1 MYSVMLWAVFGDGG
15 WKYGHVFRT
24 GYMPYIE
31 IRTRFRH
38 LWVAFVGRMQYAP
51 TAGYT
56 CWFGIRTPLPNPVRA
71 THRKTR
77 PIFQHLADGGN
88 HDREVWPTF
97 GAVHFKNNVLKT
109 YL

>member
-15 WKYGHVFRT
+15 WKYGYVFRT
-24 GYMPYIE
+24 RYTPYIK
-31 IRTRFRH
+31 IRTCF
-38 LWVAFVGRMQYAP
+38 L
-51 TAGYT
+51 
-56 CWFGIRTPLPNPVRA
+56 NPIRA
-71 THRKTR
+71 THRNTC

>member
-15 WKYGHVFRT
+15 WEYGYVFRT
-24 GYMPYIE
+24 RYTLSIKIRIRFLDP
-31 IRTRFRH
+31 IRTT
-38 LWVAFVGRMQYAP
+38 Y
-51 TAGYT
+51 
-56 CWFGIRTPLPNPVRA
+56 
-71 THRKTR
+71 RKTR
-77 PIFQHLADGGN
+77 PIFQHLADGVN

>member
-1 MYSVMLWAVFGDGG
+1 MVENTVVLRPLREGRTYVFGRVMGG
-15 WKYGHVFRT
+15 LGGRRL
-24 GYMPYIE
+24 E
-31 IRTRFRH
+31 IRTCF
-38 LWVAFVGRMQYAP
+38 
-51 TAGYT
+51 
-56 CWFGIRTPLPNPVRA
+56 PNPIRA
-71 THRKTR
+71 THRNTC

>member
-15 WKYGHVFRT
+15 WEYGYVFRT
-24 GYMPYIE
+24 RYTPYIK
-31 IRTRFRH
+31 IRTRF
-38 LWVAFVGRMQYAP
+38 P
-51 TAGYT
+51 DP
-56 CWFGIRTPLPNPVRA
+56 IRA
-71 THRKTR
+71 THRNTC

>member
-1 MYSVMLWAVFGDGG
+1 MYSVVLWAVWGDGG
-15 WKYGHVFRT
+15 WKYGYVFRT
-24 GYMPYIE
+24 RYTPYIK
-31 IRTRFRH
+31 IRIRF
-38 LWVAFVGRMQYAP
+38 P
-51 TAGYT
+51 DP
-56 CWFGIRTPLPNPVRA
+56 IRA
-71 THRKTR
+71 TYGKTH

>member
-1 MYSVMLWAVFGDGG
+1 MFLGTAVGNTDMFSEPDTRHTL
-15 WKYGHVFRT
+15 KYGHVF
-24 GYMPYIE
+24 P
-31 IRTRFRH
+31 TR
-38 LWVAFVGRMQYAP
+38 YAP
-51 TAGYT
+51 HTEKHT
-56 CWFGIRTPLPNPVRA
+56 
-71 THRKTR
+71 